1 MKTIEILGGGC
12 AKCNQLS
19 ANAETAAKSLKLEYT
34 LVKVTDFQEIAR
46 RGVMTTPALA
56 LDGKVV
62 STGKVLTHDQIAQHL
77 R

>member
-12 AKCNQLS
+12 AKCNQLA
-19 ANAETAAKSLKLEYT
+19 ANAEKAARSLKLEYT

-62 STGKVLTHDQIAQHL
+62 STGKVLTSDQIAAHL